1 MKKFENSEDFDVNPE
16 LFHTD
21 LSFLDCEYFL
31 SEHLIQNQG
40 EIKCEKPPVLN
51 ERSKSLE
58 RITPSKTFD
67 QS

>member
-21 LSFLDCEYFL
+21 LTFLDCEYFL

-40 EIKCEKPPVLN
+40 EIKCVKPVVLN

-58 RITPSKTFD
+58 RINPSKTFY